1 MATFAVSYD
10 LNNRKDYQ
18 SLWDALDE
26 LDSVKALRSF
36 YLVAYEGAS
45 TGLKNHLAQFIDE
58 DDYLM
63 VVRFNSRP
71 AFTTALAGTNAWIK
85 RHFP

>member
-10 LNNRKDYQ
+10 LNNRKDYPA
-18 SLWDALDE
+18 LWEALDD

-36 YLVAYEGAS
+36 YLVAYEGTTS
-45 TGLKNHLAQFIDE
+45 DLKNYLASFIDE

-63 VVRFNSRP
+63 VVRFTYRP
-71 AFTTALAGTNAWIK
+71 SFTTALAGTNAWIK